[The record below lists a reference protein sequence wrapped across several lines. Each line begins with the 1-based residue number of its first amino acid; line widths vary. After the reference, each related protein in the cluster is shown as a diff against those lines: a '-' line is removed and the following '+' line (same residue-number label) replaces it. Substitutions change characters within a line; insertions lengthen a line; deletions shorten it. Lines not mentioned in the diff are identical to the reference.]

1 MTKCNLCHKDF
12 HEAELTTLNQ
22 VVVCK
27 ICKVRALQKEFRAT
41 CIKQGGRRASET
53 LTEDQ
58 EVFITENY
66 KFLTVTQLAVVLKL
80 KKNTISW
87 FIKKNKLKKRK
98 L

>member
-80 KKNTISW
+80 KENTISW
-87 FIKKNKLKKRK
+87 YIKKNKLKKK
-98 L
+98 

>member
-41 CIKQGGRRASET
+41 CIKQGGEESIRDLNRRPRNLHNRE
-53 LTEDQ
+53 L
-58 EVFITENY
+58 
-66 KFLTVTQLAVVLKL
+66 
-80 KKNTISW
+80 
-87 FIKKNKLKKRK
+87 
-98 L
+98 